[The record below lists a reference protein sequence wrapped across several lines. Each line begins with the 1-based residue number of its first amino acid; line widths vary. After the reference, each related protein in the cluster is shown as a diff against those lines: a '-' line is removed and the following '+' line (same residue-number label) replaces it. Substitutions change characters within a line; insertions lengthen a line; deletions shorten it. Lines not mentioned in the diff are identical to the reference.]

1 MYLWRKLADRWWL
14 AANETALRTF
24 AGNQLAII
32 ERPLRKQLQIEL
44 ASQSWGELQTV
55 LEHFGGRIEKLP
67 RDWLKQYLREQ
78 KTKPLK
84 IGNKTLVIPAG
95 AAFGTGEHA
104 TTAMCVRLLERVMRG
119 GRDGSPSRPSAR
131 SASAPYQ
138 YVVDLGTGSGILA
151 LAASLLGAKRIVAI
165 DIDPMAITTAK
176 QNARRNKVDNVQF
189 RLVDVRRWNRPRD
202 VDIVIANLFSEL
214 LVEILP
220 KLRRI
225 SCLIL
230 SGILRDQEV
239 ELTRA
244 LKRNKI
250 DILDVRRRGKWVAIL
265 AGQLRR
271 S

>member
-14 AANETALRTF
+14 AANETTLRTF
-24 AGNQLAII
+24 AGNGLAII

-44 ASQSWGELQTV
+44 ASQSLGELQAV

-95 AAFGTGEHA
+95 AAFGTGAHA
-104 TTAMCVRLLERVMRG
+104 TTALCLRLLERVIVDWGAHASRV
-119 GRDGSPSRPSAR
+119 GSPI
-131 SASAPYQ
+131 
-138 YVVDLGTGSGILA
+138 VVDLGTGSGILA

-214 LVEILP
+214 LVEIVS

>member
-1 MYLWRKLADRWWL
+1 MD
-14 AANETALRTF
+14 
-24 AGNQLAII
+24 Q
-32 ERPLRKQLQIEL
+32 
-44 ASQSWGELQTV
+44 
-55 LEHFGGRIEKLP
+55 FGGRIEKLP
-67 RDWLKQYLREQ
+67 RDWLKLILHQQ
-78 KTKPLK
+78 KTKSLK
-84 IGNKTLVIPAG
+84 ISDKTLVIPAG
-95 AAFGTGEHA
+95 AAFGTGAHA
-104 TTAMCVRLLERVMRG
+104 TTALCLRLLERVIVDWGAHASRV
-119 GRDGSPSRPSAR
+119 RSPI
-131 SASAPYQ
+131 
-138 YVVDLGTGSGILA
+138 VVDLGTGSGILA

-165 DIDPMAITTAK
+165 DLDAMAITTAK
-176 QNARRNKVDNVQF
+176 QNARRNKIDNVQF
-189 RLVDVRRWNRPRD
+189 RLVDVRRWNPPRD

-220 KLRRI
+220 KLRRV

-265 AGQLRR
+265 ARQLRR